1 MIKNKFNFSGLN
13 YTRVDNRHNGL
24 HAFPITRGWKEV
36 TNGVDAVFS
45 YTNKMYLIKVD
56 TI

>member
-1 MIKNKFNFSGLN
+1 MIKNELNFSGLN
-13 YTRVDNRHNGL
+13 YTRVDNKRNGL

-36 TNGVDAVFS
+36 TNGVDAVFA